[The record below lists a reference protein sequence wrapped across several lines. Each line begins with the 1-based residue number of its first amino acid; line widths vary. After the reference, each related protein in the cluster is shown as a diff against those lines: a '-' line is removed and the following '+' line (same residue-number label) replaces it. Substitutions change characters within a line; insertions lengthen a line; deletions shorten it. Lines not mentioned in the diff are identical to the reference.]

1 MVRQD
6 DCMGH
11 KQKRHEPP
19 INKREVRQRLDRALS
34 AGNLIR
40 VRRWVPDSEL
50 VEGFVVARGKAWV
63 TLAKLSDSINL
74 DGWVSLRAADIQS
87 VTVIPTEDCF
97 EIKVLQAREQWPP
110 AAPTSLVDTT
120 VEELLRS
127 LGEGSPLVTV
137 YREFE
142 RPDTCWIGSAT
153 RIDDGTLALLEVN
166 VAGGWARRPRLFDLA
181 DVTRIESGGGYEEA
195 LALVAG
201 PAPRP
206 TSSRRSS

>member
-1 MVRQD
+1 
-6 DCMGH
+6 MGH

-19 INKREVRQRLDRALS
+19 IDKREVRQRLDRARS
-34 AGNLIR
+34 AGNLVR

-50 VEGFVVARGKAWV
+50 VEGFVVARSKSWV

-110 AAPTSLVDTT
+110 VPPTSFVDTT
-120 VEELLRS
+120 VEELLTS
-127 LGEGSPLVTV
+127 LGAATPLVTV

-142 RPDTCWIGSAT
+142 RPDTCWIGSVT
-153 RIDDGTLALLEVN
+153 RTDDATLALLEVN
-166 VAGGWARRPRLFDLA
+166 VAGGWARRPRMFDLA
-181 DVTRIESGGGYEEA
+181 DLTRIESGGGYEDA

-201 PAPRP
+201 AAPRLSP
-206 TSSRRSS
+206 SRRSK